1 MEREEKKG
9 REEGR
14 KRNGWRDAE
23 KGKGTECMRGR
34 VTGHGMGLGGK
45 GKEEGRREAVAPKL
59 QFLAPPLQKSS
70 TVERSQCDIVHRL
83 DVT

>member
-1 MEREEKKG
+1 
-9 REEGR
+9 
-14 KRNGWRDAE
+14 
-23 KGKGTECMRGR
+23 
-34 VTGHGMGLGGK
+34 MGLGGK

>member
-1 MEREEKKG
+1 MDGGTRKGERGQSVCEDG
-9 REEGR
+9 
-14 KRNGWRDAE
+14 
-23 KGKGTECMRGR
+23 
-34 VTGHGMGLGGK
+34 TGHGMGLGGK